1 MLRSIQNMIEA
12 LMREF
17 PHLDRMM
24 CETLVKAY
32 ENGTLDKYEFD
43 STPLPVPQHPVLTGN
58 ITVSKNIAE

>member
-32 ENGTLDKYEFD
+32 ENGTLDTYDFD
-43 STPLPVPQHPVLTGN
+43 SAPPPIPSHPVLKGN
-58 ITVSKNIAE
+58 VTVSKNVSE

>member
-1 MLRSIQNMIEA
+1 MIEA

-32 ENGTLDKYEFD
+32 ENGTLDKYDFD
-43 STPLPVPQHPVLTGN
+43 AVAPPFPKHCLLTGN
-58 ITVSKNIAE
+58 ITVCDDAKNIADEKT